1 MCIITKRICLEHE
14 YLDNNIF
21 EHIFNRIRKTMLDET
36 SEENCTEKY
45 GYILDVKRVID
56 IQDNYISNVNCEN
69 VFTVSFEIE
78 NLKPENGKRFS
89 GKICMIYAGGIFL
102 IIKNKQKVLIPLA
115 SLKDYVFD
123 QTNKC
128 FKKDKKIIQIGD
140 EIDVIITGTRYNNKS
155 FSCFGTMVE
164 N

>member
-1 MCIITKRICLEHE
+1 MVLAISLLQICPVV
-14 YLDNNIF
+14 F
-21 EHIFNRIRKTMLDET
+21 VQV
-36 SEENCTEKY
+36 
-45 GYILDVKRVID
+45 ILIK
-56 IQDNYISNVNCEN
+56 QDNYISNVNCEN
-69 VFTVSFEIE
+69 VFTIVFQVE
-78 NLKPENGKRFS
+78 NLKPENGKQFS

-128 FKKDKKIIQIGD
+128 FKKDKKIIKTGD
-140 EIDVIITGTRYNNKS
+140 IIDVIITGTRYSNKS
-155 FSCFGTMVE
+155 FSCFGNIVE